1 MNAKEVDMRK
11 DIDYVKSIDLIL
23 LIKREDSLDAHE
35 TLGIN
40 PYTTRYLLRDISI
53 HEELEEE
60 TYEEILEVHDEKTND
75 NQEEIIFGVL
85 PNKVEMVVNNYYKHC

>member
-1 MNAKEVDMRK
+1 MNDLNAKEVDMRK

-40 PYTTRYLLRDISI
+40 PYTTRYL
-53 HEELEEE
+53 
-60 TYEEILEVHDEKTND
+60 
-75 NQEEIIFGVL
+75 
-85 PNKVEMVVNNYYKHC
+85 